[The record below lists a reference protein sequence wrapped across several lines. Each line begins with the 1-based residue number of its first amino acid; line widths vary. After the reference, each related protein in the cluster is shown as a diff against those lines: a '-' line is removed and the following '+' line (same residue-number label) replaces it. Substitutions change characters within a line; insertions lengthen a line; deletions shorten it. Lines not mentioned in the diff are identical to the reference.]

1 MKQEVIQGFLNVPGI
16 AGIALIN
23 GLSRP
28 CFYGFATRFDLTQ
41 QDSIAQSIQQ
51 VLETTPEGF
60 NAFEFQFD
68 QYRLYLHKLNQGMT
82 LLVLTQNHLS
92 RRGYTQEVR
101 RLLLELQLD
110 QSNPIAE
117 FQAIIAKLPL
127 LFQTPLPSPLPS
139 SLSSPAPPALKP
151 IESRGSLSDP
161 PLFVHRNGSSA
172 PIELN
177 PTTNRNAGW
186 VERESELP
194 SLDQSGMESGAQP
207 LWDQAGPHQSSPD
220 QSGLDQ
226 SGLDQVMLP
235 SEQLFLQPSASEQP
249 ASELS
254 ASELS
259 ASESSASEQPSPA
272 PPLPSQPM
280 VSEPTVAVQEV
291 LAAMNRLSQLATQYL
306 GTLVV
311 TNYWKATRP
320 PNEWLLHFQIE
331 RSAQITFV
339 VQVPSQRLPL
349 LTPEQH
355 RSLQAWVVAFMQR
368 CTQVMRGFVKIVQHA
383 LTDRQKALL
392 LPPPTEVSG

>member
-28 CFYGFATRFDLTQ
+28 CFYGFTTRFDLTQ

-127 LFQTPLPSPLPS
+127 LFQTPLPSPLP
-139 SLSSPAPPALKP
+139 LSSPAPPALKP

-207 LWDQAGPHQSSPD
+207 LRDQSRPDQSRLDQSGPD
-220 QSGLDQ
+220 QSGPDQ
-226 SGLDQVMLP
+226 SRPDQVMLP
-235 SEQLFLQPSASEQP
+235 SDQLFLQSSASEQP
-249 ASELS
+249 ASEQP
-254 ASELS
+254 
-259 ASESSASEQPSPA
+259 ASEQPSPA
-272 PPLPSQPM
+272 PPLPSQPR

-331 RSAQITFV
+331 RSAQLTFV
-339 VQVPSQRLPL
+339 VQAPSQRLPL

-355 RSLQAWVVAFMQR
+355 RSLQVWVVAFIQR